1 MAARRTLRSWSFK
14 AIRTAFR
21 AAALS
26 IRVSDQTALR
36 RDSGEDSFRV
46 RVRIDTASV
55 PFLDNSLIARLRT
68 AGRGSP
74 NNFAKSV
81 GFRDVHGSW
90 SPRGSFTFGAPLR
103 RTR

>member
-1 MAARRTLRSWSFK
+1 MAARRTLGSWSFK

-36 RDSGEDSFRV
+36 RHSGEDSFRACV
-46 RVRIDTASV
+46 RVDIDSV
-55 PFLDNSLIARLRT
+55 PFLDSSLIARLRT
-68 AGRGSP
+68 AGRESS
-74 NNFAKSV
+74 NNFAKSA
-81 GFRDVHGSW
+81 GFRVVHGSW